1 MDMMM
6 AGITVGAIGRV
17 TGTMHFSLLDLT
29 SMIDNQSLIG
39 ERDVALTIKCLI
51 SGIFPV

>member
-6 AGITVGAIGRV
+6 ARIIVGAIGRV